1 MAVTQSLAVDQIGQ
15 SIEGNY
21 STVRIRWTST
31 QTGSSRNGFTRTAY
45 YYISINGGAEQE
57 YTVSYTLPANTTQVI
72 LDTTITVPH
81 SADGTGTVAV
91 RTWMDTN
98 ISAGVVR
105 TSKTVNLSTIPRAT
119 TATVGA
125 LTMGMA
131 GTISLSPASSAFRHT
146 LVYYFGSLSGTI
158 ATKTAA
164 TSVSWTPP
172 KSFAEQIPSNTVGI
186 GSIHCITYS
195 GDTEIGE
202 TSTPITVT
210 VSDDAVPTIS
220 VALSDPTKVSDTY
233 GGYVQLRSRLKV
245 AITAAGVYGSSI
257 KAYSVKVGDIYTGAS
272 ANNTTD
278 YLPSAGT
285 LAVSCTVTDSR
296 GRTAA
301 WTRNITVIAYARPQ
315 VSAIAAARC
324 NADGTAN
331 WSGAYGKVTFSAA
344 ISSLSGKNTARYTVQ
359 YREHGATDWL
369 TAAVTEEGD
378 YNPTDVSVVFAAAK
392 STRYEVRVLA
402 TDRWEGIGSTV
413 RDLPAAFALL
423 HNCKSMLSVGIGRL
437 CDKLN
442 ALQVALDAY
451 FDRSVTV
458 DGALTVGDGAAITG
472 ALSVTGAAAIGG
484 TLELGG
490 NAVAD
495 SVIECGTSG
504 AWTYRKW
511 SSGIAECWRD
521 HTGQPDCSATWGAL
535 YESQR
540 FGPLNFPSG
549 LFAAAPTVLM
559 IPSGTSGANVIGLE
573 IEGMPTATQSAMW
586 YYLRAAT
593 NTVTMTV
600 TIAVHAIGRWK

>member
-1 MAVTQSLAVDQIGQ
+1 MAVSQSLAVDQIGQ

-57 YTVSYTLPANTTQVI
+57 YPVSYTLPANTTQVI

-81 SADGTGTVAV
+81 NADGTGTVAV
-91 RTWMDTN
+91 RTWMDTD

-119 TATVGA
+119 TAAVST
-125 LTMGMA
+125 LTMGKV
-131 GTISLSPASSAFRHT
+131 GTISLSPASSSFRHT
-146 LVYYFGSLSGTI
+146 LVYYFGELSGTI

-172 KSFAEQIPSNTVGI
+172 KTFAEQIPSNTVGI

-210 VSDDAVPTIS
+210 VSDDAIPTIS

-245 AITAAGVYGSSI
+245 AVTAAGVYGSSI
-257 KAYSVKVGDIYTGAS
+257 KAYSVKVGDIYTGSS

-296 GRTAA
+296 GRTAT
-301 WTRNITVIAYARPQ
+301 WSQNITVIAYARPQ
-315 VSAIAAARC
+315 VSAITAARC

-344 ISSLSGKNTARYTVQ
+344 ITSLNSKNTARYTVQ
-359 YREHGATDWL
+359 YREHGTADWL
-369 TAAVTEEGD
+369 TAAITEEGD
-378 YNPTDVSVVFAAAK
+378 FNPTDVSVVFAAAK

-402 TDRWEGIGSTV
+402 TDHWEGIGSTI
-413 RDLPAAFALL
+413 RDLPAAFALM
-423 HNCKSMLSVGIGRL
+423 HYCKSRLSVGIGRL

-451 FDRSVTV
+451 FDGSVTV
-458 DGALTVGDGAAITG
+458 DGTLTVDGKTLLDRTYPVGAIYLSTAATDPGTLFGGTWERIEDRFLLAAGDSFAAGDTG
-472 ALSVTGAAAIGG
+472 GEASHTLTQEELPAAAW
-484 TLELGG
+484 
-490 NAVAD
+490 
-495 SVIECGTSG
+495 TSG
-504 AWTYRKW
+504 AG
-511 SSGIAECWRD
+511 SGGVE
-521 HTGQPDCSATWGAL
+521 TS
-535 YESQR
+535 
-540 FGPLNFPSG
+540 
-549 LFAAAPTVLM
+549 
-559 IPSGTSGANVIGLE
+559 TSGAAGTGY
-573 IEGMPTATQSAMW
+573 GMRTQCTNWGKAHNNMPPYLVVCMWVRTA
-586 YYLRAAT
+586 
-593 NTVTMTV
+593 
-600 TIAVHAIGRWK
+600 

>member
-1 MAVTQSLAVDQIGQ
+1 MAVNQSLAVDQIGQ

-57 YTVSYTLPANTTQVI
+57 YAVSYTLPASTTQVI

-81 SADGTGTVAV
+81 NADGTGTVAV
-91 RTWMDTN
+91 RTWMDTD

-125 LTMGMA
+125 LTMGKA

-158 ATKTAA
+158 ATKTSA

-210 VSDDAVPTIS
+210 VSDDTVPTIS
-220 VALSDPTKVSDTY
+220 VALSDPTKVADTY

-245 AITAAGVYGSSI
+245 AVTAAGVYGSSI

-272 ANNTTD
+272 ASNTTD

-296 GRTAA
+296 GRTAT
-301 WTRNITVIAYARPQ
+301 WTQDVSVIAYARPQ

-359 YREHGATDWL
+359 YREHGAADWL
-369 TAAVTEEGD
+369 TAAITEEGD
-378 YNPTDVSVVFAAAK
+378 FSPIDVSVVFAAAK

-402 TDRWEGIGSTV
+402 TDHWEGIGSTI
-413 RDLPAAFALL
+413 RDLPAAFALM
-423 HNCKSMLSVGIGRL
+423 HYCKSRLSVGIGRL

-451 FDRSVTV
+451 FDGSVTV
-458 DGALTVGDGAAITG
+458 DGTLTVDGKTLLDRTYPVGAIY
-472 ALSVTGAAAIGG
+472 LSAAATDPGTLFGG
-484 TLELGG
+484 TWERIEDRFLLAAGDSYAAGETGGEVSHTLTQEELPAAAWTSGSGTGG
-490 NAVAD
+490 VET
-495 SVIECGTSG
+495 STSG
-504 AWTYRKW
+504 AAGVGYGMRTQ
-511 SSGIAECWRD
+511 C
-521 HTGQPDCSATWGAL
+521 TNWGKAHNNMPPYL
-535 YESQR
+535 AVYAWQR
-540 FGPLNFPSG
+540 
-549 LFAAAPTVLM
+549 
-559 IPSGTSGANVIGLE
+559 
-573 IEGMPTATQSAMW
+573 TA
-586 YYLRAAT
+586 
-593 NTVTMTV
+593 
-600 TIAVHAIGRWK
+600 